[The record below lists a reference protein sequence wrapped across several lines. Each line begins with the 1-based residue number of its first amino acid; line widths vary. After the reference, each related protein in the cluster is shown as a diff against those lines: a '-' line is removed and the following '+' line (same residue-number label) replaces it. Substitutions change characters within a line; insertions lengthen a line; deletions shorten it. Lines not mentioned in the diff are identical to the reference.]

1 MISGAI
7 ISHPFPFRIG
17 FRNVEAIH
25 DSGCGTGTGPS
36 WKKLTT
42 LLLRN
47 KMYLIKARGFGMNKA
62 FFLLTIL
69 IALALPASAEMYK
82 WVDEKGTVH
91 FTDDISSIPEKY
103 REEVEERKTPTGT
116 PGQEIMEK
124 PAPTPVQKSS
134 EPQGFEVNL
143 VRRHELWFSEVFLN
157 NRVRSYFI
165 VDTGA
170 SFTLINMQMAKELG
184 LNINETTPFIP
195 IYTASQLIFTPLVTL
210 KSIRV
215 GEAEVENVDV
225 LIHNLPSNAAG
236 LLGNSFLNKFR
247 VVLDSA
253 QGKMTLFS
261 AKGIASPDRPGGY
274 GRDYWTGQFRFYNR
288 NLTEL
293 KKLKAKYD
301 NQGASTELKRVN
313 YAIRYFENQLSE
325 LERRASFAG
334 VPRNWRD

>member
-1 MISGAI
+1 
-7 ISHPFPFRIG
+7 
-17 FRNVEAIH
+17 
-25 DSGCGTGTGPS
+25 
-36 WKKLTT
+36 
-42 LLLRN
+42 
-47 KMYLIKARGFGMNKA
+47 MYPIKARGLGMNKT

-103 REEVEERKTPTGT
+103 REDVEMRKTPTGT
-116 PGQEIMEK
+116 PGQEVREK
-124 PAPTPVQKSS
+124 SAPAPAQKTS
-134 EPQGFEVNL
+134 EPEGFEVNL
-143 VRRHELWFSEVFLN
+143 LRRNELWLSEVILN
-157 NRVRSYFI
+157 NRLRSYFI

-170 SFTLINMQMAKELG
+170 SFTLINWQMAKELG
-184 LNINETTPFIP
+184 LNIDETTPFIP

-210 KSIRV
+210 KSVRV

-225 LIHNLPSNAAG
+225 LVHNLPSSTGG

-274 GRDYWTGQFRFYNR
+274 GRDYWVGQFRFYNR
-288 NLTEL
+288 NLAEL

-301 NQGASTELKRVN
+301 NQGGSTELNRVN

>member
-1 MISGAI
+1 
-7 ISHPFPFRIG
+7 
-17 FRNVEAIH
+17 
-25 DSGCGTGTGPS
+25 
-36 WKKLTT
+36 
-42 LLLRN
+42 
-47 KMYLIKARGFGMNKA
+47 MNKT
-62 FFLLTIL
+62 FLVLTIL
-69 IALALPASAEMYK
+69 MTLALPASAEMYK

-103 REEVEERKTPTGT
+103 REGVEERETPKGT
-116 PGQEIMEK
+116 PDQEVREK
-124 PAPTPVQKSS
+124 PAPTPAQKTS
-134 EPQGFEVNL
+134 EPEGFEVNL
-143 VRRHELWFSEVFLN
+143 VRRHELWLAEVTLN

-170 SFTLINMQMAKELG
+170 SFTVINSQMAKELG
-184 LNINETTPFIP
+184 LSIDETTPLIP

-253 QGKMTLFS
+253 QGKMTLLS
-261 AKGIASPDRPGGY
+261 AKGIASSDRPGGY
-274 GRDYWTGQFRFYNR
+274 GKDYWVGQFRFYNR

-301 NQGASTELKRVN
+301 NRGPSAELNRVN